1 MLIQLVVNLK
11 LVEAGLKNLKKR
23 TGIHSVLRYGKVASS
38 EKCGAEEFVSEFKDY
53 MEVEGFLHQQV

>member
-23 TGIHSVLRYGKVASS
+23 TGIHSVLRYRQVASS
-38 EKCGAEEFVSEFKDY
+38 NKYRAEEFVSEFNDY
-53 MEVEGFLHQQV
+53 MEVEGFLPQQV